1 MHNKPSLVK
10 NNIKGPK
17 VVSRPQPRGRKG
29 IDLSLSEIVKRVE
42 NGRKDPKTR
51 AWATETIVRSNLG
64 GFKADKMAQAKAIL
78 ERLRKDRIYIED
90 PIDVEFMPSAACTL
104 DGCAGLTFLGEDC
117 DGLVI
122 AYLSAIESVGI
133 EGALVAHS
141 YESHREH
148 THVLAAVRDE
158 SRNTWVRCDPST
170 DDPFGSSST
179 PTRETFYAIPGGK
192 ILADS
197 NGPTNVGSIPSGLS
211 NGHSKLNGD
220 FIGVGNPQEAKPA
233 LTGLTDY
240 AKELIVR
247 RITDIT
253 IELADS
259 WYDIKFKYTERK
271 LLCEMIGVPVI
282 SGNWEKEHD
291 DYYNDMEKWIPY
303 MINYGYEVS
312 KGDRDVSFIEEE
324 GDLILG
330 KPGEVY
336 VGIEN
341 GQFDIRDTSNPP
353 NGTLGISP
361 WLIAGLVVV
370 GAGFKYLMAKE
381 ACDTVRNYI
390 ESSTM
395 KNNQQYIAETIKR
408 LTEGGMSTEQAT
420 EKALEIQGELNRS
433 ANEKAKTD
441 VEKEKVSPFAKI
453 AETTE
458 RVLSVITIIALGGA
472 IVYGLTLAS
481 DLIKSKRTQG
491 AT

>member
-104 DGCAGLTFLGEDC
+104 DGCDGLTFLGEDC

-179 PTRETFYAIPGGK
+179 PTRETFYAIPGGR

-197 NGPTNVGSIPSGLS
+197 NGPRNVGSVPSGLS
-211 NGHSKLNGD
+211 NGPSKVNGD
-220 FIGVGNPQEAKPA
+220 FVGVGNPQAKPA

-240 AKELIVR
+240 AKELVTR

-271 LLCEMIGVPVI
+271 LLCEMIGVPVV
-282 SGNWEKEHD
+282 SGNWNEEQD
-291 DYYNDMEKWIPY
+291 QYYKDMEKWIPY
-303 MINYGYEVS
+303 MINYGYEAS
-312 KGDRDVSFIEEE
+312 KGDRDVFFTEEE
-324 GDLILG
+324 GELILG

-336 VGIEN
+336 VGIEKD
-341 GQFDIRDTSNPP
+341 GKFDIRDTSNPP
-353 NGTLGISP
+353 TGTLGISP
-361 WLIAGLVVV
+361 WLIAGIVIV
-370 GAGFKYLMAKE
+370 GVGFKYLMAKE
-381 ACDTVRNYI
+381 ACDTVRSYI
-390 ESSTM
+390 ESSKM
-395 KNNQQYIAETIKR
+395 KNNQQFIADSIKR
-408 LTEGGMSTEQAT
+408 LTDGGMNEGDAT
-420 EKALEIQGELNRS
+420 EKALELQRELNNS
-433 ANEKAKTD
+433 ANERARID
-441 VEKEKVSPFAKI
+441 VDKEKVSPFAKI

-458 RVLSVITIIALGGA
+458 KALSVITIIAIGGA